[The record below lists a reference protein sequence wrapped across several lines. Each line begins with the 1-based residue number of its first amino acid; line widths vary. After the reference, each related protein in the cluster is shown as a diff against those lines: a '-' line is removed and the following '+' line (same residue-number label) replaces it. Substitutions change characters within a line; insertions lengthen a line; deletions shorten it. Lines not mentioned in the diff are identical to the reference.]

1 MAGLL
6 RLARPLNCAMAAVGV
21 GIGGIVAVGSQAWGS
36 LALPLVLA
44 GVAAASFTAGGN
56 ALNDLYDRETDRV
69 NHPKRP
75 LPSGQLRLE
84 TAKAFIVAAFFVA
97 AAVASFISVFALAV
111 VAINAAAMFA
121 YEAALKAR
129 GASGNLV
136 ISYLVGSLF
145 FFAGVSV
152 YTSSWDPLIR
162 TGILAALA
170 FVTTL
175 GREITKDIE
184 DLRGDVDRRTLPR
197 RIGASRAGTLAA
209 TSHDAP
215 RSGQADRGG
224 RRVPRGGSRGR
235 GHRRDHGRRLDRGDA
250 RQGRRHGP
258 RDQGSREGPRHP
270 VPGERRKPLAPR
282 RRALFHELVEQQG
295 SAAHRRRAA
304 SRGAGRQGVGARDDP
319 DGISCRRAGNARGR
333 GRTRGLDPSQ
343 DAVHRD
349 PVCPLR
355 ADARDEARL
364 PGGGERRAGTGA
376 GQGHPRGPGGDPDS
390 ARRGRRDPH
399 REGRRGG
406 RGRGGP
412 HPRVTV
418 QSRGRP
424 RRRPTPPAPWS
435 GGGGLMRVLL

>member
-44 GVAAASFTAGGN
+44 GAAAAFFTAGGN

-84 TAKAFIVAAFFVA
+84 TAKAFIVAAFFAA

-111 VAINAAAMFA
+111 VAINAALMFA

-209 TSHDAP
+209 IALVVGVGLSFLPLYYGVLLLGYAVLVVP
-215 RSGQADRGG
+215 ADGMFIY
-224 RRVPRGGSRGR
+224 
-235 GHRRDHGRRLDRGDA
+235 A
-250 RQGRRHGP
+250 
-258 RDQGSREGPRHP
+258 
-270 VPGERRKPLAPR
+270 
-282 RRALFHELVEQQG
+282 ALH
-295 SAAHRRRAA
+295 SAANP
-304 SRGAGRQGVGARDDP
+304 AR
-319 DGISCRRAGNARGR
+319 
-333 GRTRGLDPSQ
+333 SQ
-343 DAVHRD
+343 
-349 PVCPLR
+349 
-355 ADARDEARL
+355 
-364 PGGGERRAGTGA
+364 
-376 GQGHPRGPGGDPDS
+376 
-390 ARRGRRDPH
+390 
-399 REGRRGG
+399 
-406 RGRGGP
+406 
-412 HPRVTV
+412 RVTKYGMV
-418 QSRGRP
+418 VALAAFLAGAFR
-424 RRRPTPPAPWS
+424 
-435 GGGGLMRVLL
+435 